1 MGARTQAK
9 TLLLGYRNAD
19 PVEYGLA
26 VSSTAVPV
34 WVNED
39 SKQCAIAGLVVRN
52 GVDGQTFTI
61 TVDGVSIPFP
71 LKTNLPLGLDF
82 GQNEELYISD
92 TKQEAPTGGISFS
105 ASAPVVVDY
114 RLRIIG

>member
-9 TLLLGYRNAD
+9 TLLLGYRNID
-19 PVEYGLA
+19 LVEYGLS

-34 WVNED
+34 WANED

-61 TVDGVSIPFP
+61 IIDGVSIPFP
-71 LKTNLPLGLDF
+71 LKTNLPLMLDF
-82 GQNEELYISD
+82 VQNEELYVSD
-92 TKQEAPTGGISFS
+92 TKQKAPTGGISFS
-105 ASAPVVVDY
+105 ASASVAVDY